1 MEGVVNFTKGK
12 FRDAINGKTPLD
24 HVPPTYGRVA
34 LKCQGIKWNADL
46 SVLFNGWKRLAE
58 YNLNGEDNLQYATSD
73 GMPAW
78 YTLNLRSSF
87 QLKKQIQLQVALEN
101 IFNQNYRYFASGI
114 SASGRNFSLSLR
126 AAF

>member
-1 MEGVVNFTKGK
+1 
-12 FRDAINGKTPLD
+12 
-24 HVPPTYGRVA
+24 
-34 LKCQGIKWNADL
+34 
-46 SVLFNGWKRLAE
+46 
-58 YNLNGEDNLQYATSD
+58 
-73 GMPAW
+73 MPAW

-101 IFNQNYRYFASGI
+101 IFNHNYRYFASGI